1 MTLSRRHF
9 LSGTAAGLAAGSL
22 AAPAV
27 HAKSG
32 SQLTFAFAPDESG
45 AIQALIDGFN
55 ASNEAGIE
63 ITWTKAP
70 EELDDFFR
78 FLELEFLAGSTD
90 IDLFGADVIWTAEF
104 AANDWIRDVSGQVF
118 SEIDTRDILPAALNS
133 AYFRN
138 RLWAVPWFTDTGM
151 LFYRRDLLEEAG
163 IAEPPTTWDEL
174 AEAAQMVMDGS
185 NVANG
190 LVLQAAR
197 YEGGTT
203 NALEIIWSAGG
214 RTWTAESGVSA
225 GMGMRSNAGNAIVLN
240 SADSVAGLAKARELV
255 EGGVIPEDVTQMNE
269 RDALRVFG
277 AGDAVFMRNWPFAYG
292 LLGSEEFGPVSQD
305 QVGIARIPTLRPG
318 MPSYSCLGGWNL
330 AVSRNA
336 GNPGAAWQFVRYA
349 LAPES
354 QRAMAETG
362 GFLPVL
368 ESLYEDQSLRQAVPV
383 VALGEAAVRSSRA
396 RPSSQIYSELSP
408 RIAIMFGRVLSGELP
423 ADEAVA
429 QTTRELRNMVSNL
442 R

>member
-9 LSGTAAGLAAGSL
+9 LSSTAAGLAAGSL
-22 AAPAV
+22 AAPPILAQ
-27 HAKSG
+27 SG

-45 AIQALIDGFN
+45 AIQALVDGFN
-55 ASNEAGIE
+55 NSNESGIE
-63 ITWTKAP
+63 VTWTKAP
-70 EELDDFFR
+70 EESDAFFR
-78 FLELEFLAGSTD
+78 FMESEFRAGSTD

-104 AANDWIRDVSGQVF
+104 AVNGWIRDVSGQVF
-118 SEIDTRDILPAALNS
+118 SEIDTGNMLPAALNS

-138 RLWAVPWFTDTGM
+138 RLWAVPWFTDAGM
-151 LFYRRDLLEEAG
+151 LFYRRDLLEQNG
-163 IAEPPTTWDEL
+163 ITEPPATWDDL
-174 AEAAQMVMDGS
+174 AEAARAVMEGS
-185 NVANG
+185 NVPNG

-203 NALEIIWSAGG
+203 NALEVIWSAGG
-214 RTWTAESGVSA
+214 RAWTAESGVSA
-225 GMGMRSNAGNAIVLN
+225 GMGMRANTGNAIVLN
-240 SADSVAGLAKARELV
+240 SPDSVAGLAKARELV
-255 EGGVIPEDVTQMNE
+255 ETGIIPLDVTEMNE

-292 LLGSEEFGPVSQD
+292 LLGSGEFGSVTRE

-330 AVSRNA
+330 AVAA
-336 GNPGAAWQFVRYA
+336 GSQNPSAAWQFVRYA
-349 LAPES
+349 VAPER
-354 QRAMAETG
+354 QRAMAIDG

-368 ESLYEDQSLRQAVPV
+368 ASLYEDQSLREAVPV
-383 VALGEAAVRSSRA
+383 VALGEEAVRSSRA
-396 RPSSQIYSELSP
+396 RPGSQIYSDLSP
-408 RIAIMFGRVLSGELP
+408 RIAIMFRSVLMGEVP

-429 QTTRELRNMVSNL
+429 RATRELRNMVSDL